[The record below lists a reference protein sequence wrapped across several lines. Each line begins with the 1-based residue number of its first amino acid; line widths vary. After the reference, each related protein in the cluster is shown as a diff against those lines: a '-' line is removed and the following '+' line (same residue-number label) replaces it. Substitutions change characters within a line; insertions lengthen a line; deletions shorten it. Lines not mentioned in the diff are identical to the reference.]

1 MDFTIVFALGIIVV
15 VGFFTYIFSQA
26 CRRIVNK
33 GFSIAASSLPV
44 VLVLFV
50 FGLIFNLINLK
61 LAPQTQDPNAPPS
74 LPMAISGIVFVLAT
88 VYMQAGSMGFV
99 RDKIKQG
106 SASLSNFTG
115 AAAKY
120 YVKILLLSLTIALVI
135 GGYVLLSALAVTVL
149 TQRAEYVAMG
159 LAILIAAIG
168 IYTLILLFFAPYLAI
183 CDEKKIKECLSGSV
197 KVVRANIL
205 KVVGI
210 SVTLVAIGFVTG
222 ILLGIVVGL
231 VTRVIPAGVSQYIFA
246 VISSLINAFLGLT
259 VTASFMSFY
268 LGLSSTHSA
277 EAAHS

>member
-1 MDFTIVFALGIIVV
+1 MGIVGSIK
-15 VGFFTYIFSQA
+15 
-26 CRRIVNK
+26 K

-61 LAPQTQDPNAPPS
+61 LAPETQDPNVPPS

-99 RDKIKQG
+99 RDRIKQG
-106 SASLSNFTG
+106 SAALSNFTS

-135 GGYVLLSALAVTVL
+135 GGYALLSALVVTLL

-168 IYTLILLFFAPYLAI
+168 IYTLILFFFAPYLAV
-183 CDEKKIKECLSGSV
+183 CDEKKIKESLSGSV

-210 SVTLVAIGFVTG
+210 ALSLVAIGFVVG
-222 ILLGIVVGL
+222 LILGIAVGL
-231 VTRVIPAGVSQYIFA
+231 LARVVPAGISQYIFA
-246 VISSLINAFLGLT
+246 VVSSFINAFLGLT

-268 LGLSSTHSA
+268 LGLSAQPSS
-277 EAAHS
+277 SSVQQ